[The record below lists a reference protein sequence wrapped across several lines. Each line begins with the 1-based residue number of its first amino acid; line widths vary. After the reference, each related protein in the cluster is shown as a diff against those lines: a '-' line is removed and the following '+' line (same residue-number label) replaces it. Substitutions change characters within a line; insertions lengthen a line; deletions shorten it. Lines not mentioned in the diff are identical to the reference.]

1 MMLIAAA
8 AFTLASMVT
17 HTDTIL
23 TVRPGTV
30 LDVSNYGGSVAVTSW
45 NRNAVHI
52 EADHSRRTNVQIETG
67 PNALQISTNGRYG
80 PAGVVDFQIEV
91 PVWMSITVRGPFTDV
106 QVEGTK
112 GGVTVETVR
121 GEVSVIGGSGLI
133 SLSTVQGSVSLQ
145 KANGRMKVSS
155 INEGVSVEDVVG
167 DIDAQTVN
175 GDVSISRAVADAIE
189 AVSVSGDLIYAGSLK
204 RDGQYHFQTHS
215 GDIQLLVPDR
225 TGAYVGVSTFSGE
238 FGTNCPVQ
246 LTQLKRHKQF
256 QFTLGGGGAQ
266 LELESFS
273 GDIQLQAGKG
283 TLMNLE
289 DLKDLKDLQD
299 FKGLKEFK
307 NAKEFRNLK
316 EFEKMKAL
324 RKFQSDAK
332 HKQDNQEETPETPPP
347 PDEEK

>member
-17 HTDTIL
+17 HTDTTL

-30 LDVSNYGGSVAVTSW
+30 LDVSNYGGSVAISSW
-45 NRNAVHI
+45 NRNAVHV

-91 PVWMSITVRGPFTDV
+91 PVWMSVTVRGPFTDV

-121 GEVSVIGGSGLI
+121 GEVAVTGGSGII

-175 GDVSISRAVADAIE
+175 GSVSITRAVADAIE
-189 AVSVSGDLIYAGSLK
+189 AVSVSGDLMFAGNLK

-215 GDIQLLVPDR
+215 GDIQLLVPDK
-225 TGAYVGVSTFSGE
+225 TGAYVGVSTFTGE

-283 TLMNLE
+283 ALMNLE
-289 DLKDLKDLQD
+289 DLKDFEDLKDL
-299 FKGLKEFK
+299 KVFK
-307 NAKEFRNLK
+307 NAKEFKNLS
-316 EFEKMKAL
+316 EIEKMRAL
-324 RKFQSDAK
+324 RKHESDAK
-332 HKQDNQEETPETPPP
+332 RRQKAEEAEEAPPVP
-347 PDEEK
+347 PAPDEEN